1 MHRTLNQKRM
11 KIVHVIEPFASGVAV
26 FVKLLTENLSRDFHI
41 VIHGERQQI
50 AAAAEVKKSF
60 TSHNV
65 QFIPW
70 KSAQRSI
77 SLKKD
82 WAAFVELYH
91 VLKMLKRRKLVDA
104 VHLHSSKSGFLGRV
118 ACRLAH
124 IKNVIYTPNGAPFLQ
139 GGAGVKRFLYKIF
152 ERIGNAFGGQV
163 VCCSHSEQH
172 EYESLGIKAV
182 TINNGVPVTRTDLE
196 KDENISS
203 NRFRIVSCA
212 RITEQKNPAMF
223 NAIAQALEANPHFEF
238 IWVGD
243 GEERHLLTARN
254 IRITGWLPENE
265 AHEIV
270 SSADLYLSTSNFE
283 GLSFSVLEALV
294 FQKPVLV
301 KNCVGNRDVVKNGLN
316 GDLFE
321 LADEAVVKILHYFNN
336 RKMLSVMGKY
346 SRDFCNKEFN
356 INATC
361 NQYHDLYGRA
371 VNQ

>member
-1 MHRTLNQKRM
+1 M
-11 KIVHVIEPFASGVAV
+11 KIVHVIEPFASGMAV

-41 VIHGERQQI
+41 IIHGERKQI

-60 TSHNV
+60 TSGNV

-70 KSAQRSI
+70 RSAQRNI

-82 WAAFVELYH
+82 FAAFVELYS

-104 VHLHSSKSGFLGRV
+104 VHLHSSKSGFLGRL
-118 ACRLAH
+118 ACRFAH

-139 GGAGVKRFLYKIF
+139 GGAGIKRVLYKFF

-172 EYESLGIKAV
+172 EYESLGIQAV
-182 TINNGVPVTRTDLE
+182 TINNGVPLTHVAKE
-196 KDENISS
+196 KASS
-203 NRFRIVSCA
+203 SVGRFRIVTCA
-212 RITEQKNPAMF
+212 RITEQKNPHMF
-223 NAIAQALEANPHFEF
+223 NAIAQTFEDNPSFEF

-243 GEERHLLTARN
+243 GEDRKLLNARN
-254 IRITGWLPENE
+254 IWVTGWLPEAE

-270 SSADLYLSTSNFE
+270 NSADVYLSTSNFE

-294 FQKPVLV
+294 FQKPLLV
-301 KNCVGNRDVVKNGLN
+301 KDCVGNRDVIKNGLN

-321 LADEAVVKILHYFNN
+321 HAEEAAVKILHYFNN

-346 SRDFCNKEFN
+346 SRDFCKKEFN
-356 INATC
+356 IDATC
-361 NQYHDLYGRA
+361 DQYHDLYGRA
-371 VNQ
+371 VNE